1 MRNAILIILSVLY
14 LSSCKI
20 VKGVRVSAAQRK
32 IERIE
37 TKYPELFNA
46 DTIYTITRDTIT
58 IETPY
63 YYLDTI
69 LAPSDTMIIENERIK
84 TVIIKLPADTTYQVR
99 TVVKTVKIPF
109 ERIDTV
115 YTIKEKIKLQ
125 HEVKKVIPIWLVVI
139 SVLLFILLVI
149 YYIRYINISN

>member
-1 MRNAILIILSVLY
+1 M
-14 LSSCKI
+14 SSCEI

-69 LAPSDTMIIENERIK
+69 LAPSDTMTIENERIK
-84 TVIIKLPADTTYQVR
+84 TVIIKLPADTTYQVQ

-115 YTIKEKIKLQ
+115 YQIRKQITTKTETQKIY
-125 HEVKKVIPIWLVVI
+125 PYWLI
-139 SVLLFILLVI
+139 ALSVLLFILLVI

>member
-1 MRNAILIILSVLY
+1 MRKAILISLGVLY
-14 LSSCKI
+14 LSSCKM

-37 TKYPELFNA
+37 AKYPELFNA
-46 DTIYTITRDTIT
+46 DTTYQIKIDTIT

-69 LAPSDTMIIENERIK
+69 LAPSDTMTIENERIK
-84 TVIIKLPADTTYQVR
+84 TVIIKLPADTTYQVQ

-109 ERIDTV
+109 ERIDTI
-115 YTIKEKIKLQ
+115 YTIKEKIRLQ
-125 HEVKKVIPIWLVVI
+125 HEVKKVIPIWLVLI

>member
-1 MRNAILIILSVLY
+1 MRKAILISLGVLY

-37 TKYPELFNA
+37 AKHPELFNA
-46 DTIYTITRDTIT
+46 DTTYQIKIDTIT

-69 LAPSDTMIIENERIK
+69 LAPSDTMTIENERIK
-84 TVIIKLPADTTYQVR
+84 TVIIKLPADTTYQVQ

-115 YTIKEKIKLQ
+115 YQIRKQITTRTDTQKIY
-125 HEVKKVIPIWLVVI
+125 PYWLI
-139 SVLLFILLVI
+139 ALSIILFILLVI
-149 YYIRYINISN
+149 YYIRYINFSE